1 MSVPGRLGSNFLAE
15 ARGLHRDVDDPG
27 AIEAEDHPA
36 LELGGRVVEVDDCPR
51 ASSSDSKV
59 RSISSSR
66 HWTKHLDGHVV
77 GDDPFVDDL
86 ALEVV
91 VGLRGGGEAHLD
103 LFEPDLGEGP
113 EQAELALGVHRVD
126 QGLIAVPQVD
136 AGPAG
141 GPGGLLVRPGPIGE
155 DERAVGPVEVEGHR
169 RDVTRHRQPMLRRSL
184 PVPATVLVGWVLTA
198 VLPRSPI
205 WSPLVV

>member
-1 MSVPGRLGSNFLAE
+1 MSVSGRLGSNSLQRRA
-15 ARGLHRDVDDPG
+15 ASTAISMIPG

-51 ASSSDSKV
+51 GILQRLEGPLDQLFAALDQ
-59 RSISSSR
+59 
-66 HWTKHLDGHVV
+66 HLDGHVV
-77 GDDPFVDDL
+77 GDDPLVDDL

-91 VGLRGGGEAHLD
+91 VGLRGGGEADLD

-126 QGLIAVPQVD
+126 QGLIAVTQVD

-141 GPGGLLVRPGPIGE
+141 ARVVCWSGHVRSARTSGRYG
-155 DERAVGPVEVEGHR
+155 R
-169 RDVTRHRQPMLRRSL
+169 
-184 PVPATVLVGWVLTA
+184 
-198 VLPRSPI
+198 
-205 WSPLVV
+205 